1 MDLENTIRTI
11 LAEKGYRMSDIAS
24 KMGVTQSNLVASI
37 RKNPKLST
45 ILDLANALGCSV
57 TDLLQPKTLNN
68 GALGIAVIDGVTY
81 QLSKPDYSCMQLPVY
96 TDHQELRYDIREF
109 VRRQVTNDS
118 GNRVVCG
125 LVESVEFFTLFF
137 DAPNAVFHLALCY
150 EKGKTMTFDY
160 RIGDFDE
167 PVNIESLYGRII
179 TDIEQAVVN
188 QFDTFRKNVTDYYST
203 LIKEDQSKVEE
214 PPQPHE

>member
-1 MDLENTIRTI
+1 M
-11 LAEKGYRMSDIAS
+11 
-24 KMGVTQSNLVASI
+24 
-37 RKNPKLST
+37 ST

-125 LVESVEFFTLFF
+125 MVESLEFFTLFF